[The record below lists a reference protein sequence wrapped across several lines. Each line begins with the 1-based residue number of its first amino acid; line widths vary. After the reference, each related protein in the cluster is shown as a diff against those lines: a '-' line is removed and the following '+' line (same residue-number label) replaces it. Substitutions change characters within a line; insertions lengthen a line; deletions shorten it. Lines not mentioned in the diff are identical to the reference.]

1 MVLFIIPSLMP
12 NFIFCA
18 EFFPSAKNLG
28 IIEYSWLGGRR
39 NNERLRERFLERWK
53 RIEELKRRVREL
65 EEKLREKE
73 GEM

>member
-1 MVLFIIPSLMP
+1 MP

-18 EFFPSAKNLG
+18 EFFHSAINLG

-53 RIEELKRRVREL
+53 RIEELKRKVKEL
-65 EEKLREKE
+65 EERLREKGNE
-73 GEM
+73 IK